1 VLRLD
6 AESGDLFASLSA
18 RLAALLGSDF
28 IANALPIDAE
38 REGLGLSGYAALPTF
53 SRGAAVAQYVFVNG
67 RPVRDKLLVGALR
80 AAYADLLARDRHP
93 AAALFV
99 TCEPE
104 AVDVNVH
111 PAKAEVRFRDP
122 GLVRGMVLGALRAAL
137 AGAGHRGASTT
148 GAGML
153 GAFSSS
159 ATPPPRPSWIRPA
172 PPGFSEPGML
182 GATGWSGRVE
192 LAAESRMEEADTT
205 ELPLGVARAQLH
217 ENYVIAQT
225 ADGIVIVDQHA
236 AHERLV
242 YERLKSERADAG
254 IARQILLIPEI
265 VELDAAAHARL
276 IDAADELAALG
287 LVLEPFGGTALCLRE
302 TPAALSEVDGGR
314 LLADVADALAEDAD
328 GLATRL
334 DAVLSRMA
342 CHGSVRA
349 GRRMAAP
356 EMNALL
362 RAMEATPHSGQCNH
376 GRPTYVELKLADIE
390 RLFGRR

>member
-1 VLRLD
+1 
-6 AESGDLFASLSA
+6 
-18 RLAALLGSDF
+18 
-28 IANALPIDAE
+28 
-38 REGLGLSGYAALPTF
+38 
-53 SRGAAVAQYVFVNG
+53 
-67 RPVRDKLLVGALR
+67 
-80 AAYADLLARDRHP
+80 
-93 AAALFV
+93 
-99 TCEPE
+99 
-104 AVDVNVH
+104 
-111 PAKAEVRFRDP
+111 
-122 GLVRGMVLGALRAAL
+122 M
-137 AGAGHRGASTT
+137 
-148 GAGML
+148 
-153 GAFSSS
+153 
-159 ATPPPRPSWIRPA
+159 
-172 PPGFSEPGML
+172 
-182 GATGWSGRVE
+182 
-192 LAAESRMEEADTT
+192 
-205 ELPLGVARAQLH
+205 
-217 ENYVIAQT
+217 
-225 ADGIVIVDQHA
+225 VIVDQHA

-242 YERLKSERADAG
+242 YERLKAERAATG

-302 TPAALSEVDGGR
+302 TPAALGEVDGGR

-328 GLATRL
+328 GLAVRL